1 MSGSERES
9 PPHEEPRQDEGQTSE
24 GAQKSEGKMNGIS
37 APFIRRPIAT
47 TLLVVA
53 IALAGG
59 LAFRLLPVSPLPQ
72 VEFPTLHVQ
81 ASLPGAS
88 PDTMASSV
96 ATPLERQFGRIA
108 GITEMTS
115 QSSLGSTS
123 ITLQFDLNR
132 NIDAASRDVQ
142 AAINAA
148 RGQLPANLPS
158 NPSFRKSNPS
168 DAPIMLLALTSDL
181 VEKPK
186 IYDVASSVLQQK
198 ISQIEGVGEITV
210 GGGALPAVRVEVNPT
225 LLNGYGLSLEDV
237 RTTLANANA
246 NRPKGE
252 IGSVDRLW
260 TLSTTD
266 QLHKAAEYRPLVLK
280 YHNGAGVRLSDVA
293 TVEDSV
299 ENVRAGGLSNGKPAI
314 LLIIFRQ
321 PGANVIATVDR
332 IRAVLPQLHASISPA
347 IDMQVA
353 MDSTTTIRA
362 SVHDV
367 EITLIISILLVI
379 LVVFLFLR
387 DVRSTFI
394 PSVAVPVSLI
404 GTFGVMYLLG
414 FSIDNLSLMALTVA
428 TGFVVDDAIV
438 VVENI
443 TRYLEQG
450 MTPVDAALRGASEIG
465 FTVLTISI
473 SLIAVFIPI
482 LLMGGIVGRLFR
494 EFAIVLSVAIA
505 VSMVVSLTAT
515 PMMCA
520 QLLRAHEDQRHGR
533 LYQASERAFDWILHK
548 YERSLS
554 WVLRHQF
561 LVLLITL
568 ATMGASVYLYIII
581 PKGFFPQ
588 QDTGRLNGSI
598 VADQSSS
605 YPAMEKRHQRLV
617 AIVQRD
623 PAVDSVTSF
632 TGGNNSARMFVALKT
647 KRKETADQVINRLRP
662 KLSHEPG
669 ASLFLQSVQDLR
681 VGGRQGNAQYQY
693 TLQGD
698 NTDELLR
705 WAPKVQAKLR
715 TLKQLVDV
723 NTDQQ
728 NKGLQSSLV
737 IDRTTAARL
746 GITPQAIDNI
756 LYDAFGQRQVSTMYE
771 QLNQYH
777 VVMEVE
783 PQFWQNPDG
792 LKYIY
797 VPAGNTSPTNASD
810 AAASAASNTSLG
822 ISAATSSA
830 PVASTGTSDS
840 SGTSNA
846 TGTSSSTSTSST
858 ATATGVAS
866 GAPAT
871 PSATAATSAVST
883 ASSVGKLVPLAAFTH
898 YESSNAPLTV
908 NHQGQFPAITFSFN
922 LPPGVALGDAVK
934 AVDQAEAEIRLPES
948 IHGSFAG
955 TAQAFQDSLK
965 NEALLILAALF
976 TVYIVLGMLY
986 ESTIH
991 PITILSTLPSAG
1003 VGALLALIIC
1013 HNDLSVIA
1021 LIGIILLIGIVKK
1034 NAILMIDFA
1043 IEAERKEG
1051 KSPADA
1057 IYEAC
1062 LLRFRPITMT
1072 TMAAMLGGL
1081 PLAIGLGTGS
1091 ELRRPLGIAIVG
1103 GLLFSQM
1110 LTLYTTTVVYL
1121 YLDRY
1126 RLWWE
1131 RRRQP
1136 RRAPVPASSEA

>member
-1 MSGSERES
+1 VSISE
-9 PPHEEPRQDEGQTSE
+9 
-24 GAQKSEGKMNGIS
+24 
-37 APFIRRPIAT
+37 PFIRRPIAT
-47 TLLVVA
+47 TLLTVA

-72 VEFPTLHVQ
+72 VEFPTLHVS
-81 ASLPGAS
+81 ANLPGAS
-88 PDTMASSV
+88 PETMAAAV
-96 ATPLERQFGRIA
+96 ATPLERQLGRIA
-108 GITEMTS
+108 GVTEMTS
-115 QSSLGSTS
+115 SSSLGSTN

-132 NIDAASRDVQ
+132 DIDAASRDVQ

-158 NPSFRKSNPS
+158 NPNLRKSNPS
-168 DAPIMLLALTSDL
+168 DAPIMLIALTSDL
-181 VEKPK
+181 IQKPK
-186 IYDVASSVLQQK
+186 IYDVASSILQQK
-198 ISQIEGVGEITV
+198 ISQVEGVGEITV

-225 LLNGYGLSLEDV
+225 LLNGYGMSLEDV
-237 RTTLANANA
+237 RTALANANA

-252 IGSVDRLW
+252 ISSVDRLW
-260 TLSTTD
+260 TLSTSD
-266 QLHKAAEYRPLVLK
+266 QLLKAAEYRPLIIK
-280 YHNGAGVRLSDVA
+280 YRNGAGVRLSDVA
-293 TVEDSV
+293 TVDDSV
-299 ENVRAGGLSNGKPAI
+299 ENVRSGGLANGKPAV
-314 LLIIFRQ
+314 LLIVFRQ

-332 IRAVLPQLHASISPA
+332 IRAVLPELRASISPA
-347 IDMQVA
+347 IDMQVVQ
-353 MDSTTTIRA
+353 DSTTTIRA

-367 EITLIISILLVI
+367 EITLVISILLVI
-379 LVVFLFLR
+379 LVVFVFLR
-387 DVRSTFI
+387 DARSTFI

-438 VVENI
+438 VIENI

-450 MTPVDAALRGASEIG
+450 MKPVEAALRGAREIG

-505 VSMVVSLTAT
+505 VSMVISLTAT

-520 QLLRAHEDQRHGR
+520 MLLRPRENEKRGR
-533 LYQASERAFDWILHK
+533 LYRMSERAFDRILRGYDH
-548 YERSLS
+548 SLS

-568 ATMGASVYLYIII
+568 GTMAASVYLYIIL

-598 VADQSSS
+598 QADQSSS
-605 YPAMEKRHQRLV
+605 FQAMQGRMTRMV

-623 PAVDSVTSF
+623 PAVASVTSF
-632 TGGNNSARMFVALKT
+632 TGGNNSARMFVALKPD
-647 KRKETADQVINRLRP
+647 RKETADQIIARLRP

-669 ASLFLQSVQDLR
+669 TNLFLQAVQDLR
-681 VGGRQGNAQYQY
+681 VGGRAGNAQYQY
-693 TLQGD
+693 SLQGD
-698 NTDELLR
+698 NTQELLQ
-705 WAPKVQAKLR
+705 WAPRVQQKLR
-715 TLKQLVDV
+715 TLKQLVDI
-723 NTDQQ
+723 NSDQQ
-728 NKGLQSSLV
+728 NKGLQTSLV
-737 IDRTTAARL
+737 IDRATAARL
-746 GITPQAIDNI
+746 GITPQMIDNI
-756 LYDAFGQRQVSTMYE
+756 LYDAFGQRQVSTMYQ

-777 VVMEVE
+777 VIMEVE
-783 PQFWQNPDG
+783 PRFWQNPDG

-797 VPAGNTSPTNASD
+797 VPAGNPSP
-810 AAASAASNTSLG
+810 
-822 ISAATSSA
+822 
-830 PVASTGTSDS
+830 
-840 SGTSNA
+840 SNA
-846 TGTSSSTSTSST
+846 TVAAANAAANTSRGITASTSAGTSASSTSS
-858 ATATGVAS
+858 
-866 GAPAT
+866 P
-871 PSATAATSAVST
+871 VSR
-883 ASSVGKLVPLAAFTH
+883 LVPLSAFSH
-898 YESSNAPLTV
+898 YETTNAPLTI

-922 LPPGVALGDAVK
+922 LPPGVALGDAVT
-934 AVDQAEAEIRLPES
+934 AVDRAEAEIGLPAS
-948 IHGSFAG
+948 LHGSFAG

-965 NEALLILAALF
+965 NEPILILAALL

-1003 VGALLALIIC
+1003 VGALLALMIT
-1013 HNDLSVIA
+1013 HTELSVIA

-1043 IEAERKEG
+1043 IEAERKED

-1081 PLAIGLGTGS
+1081 PLAIGIGTGS

-1103 GLLFSQM
+1103 GLLFSQL
-1110 LTLYTTTVVYL
+1110 LTLYTTPVVYL
-1121 YLDRY
+1121 YLDRF
-1126 RLWWE
+1126 RLWWN
-1131 RRRQP
+1131 RRRHP
-1136 RRAPVPASSEA
+1136 RRAPVPAGSEA